1 MPEIHATTATAT
13 NPSPGKRD
21 SKYIFGAASGEDD
34 LLDIFEFRY
43 RVYAEKMGRR
53 DISDADHHKKIIQD
67 GLDDAGCHF
76 TIKHQDRL
84 VGSVRGH
91 LIRNFAPDHP
101 FRKKSLE
108 QYKLAPFVAAFPGG
122 IGFSSRLIIDPDHRQ
137 GPVLNRLLVHSFEA
151 GLKNGVHFGFVQC
164 SPSLVE
170 LYERLGYRRYTDN
183 LVDPVFG
190 YKIPM
195 VLVLRDLDYLRS
207 IRSPLARIL
216 ERSALGASA
225 HPSVAW
231 FNKTLF
237 PQSRKR
243 TFQPDALEKLNAPIL
258 QGLSRDDLSRFG
270 KEGTILQAR
279 KGDTV
284 IQQNGYGGSMFVIL
298 KGEAKATVKGS
309 DDAIAD
315 FRPGD
320 VFGEISSVTGT
331 RRNAGVT
338 ITQDSELFVFTRG
351 HLDRMMKTAPELA
364 AKVLLNISRILG
376 GRLIAATRHAYA
388 GQ

>member
-1 MPEIHATTATAT
+1 MTVMNTTKT
-13 NPSPGKRD
+13 NPAKRRP
-21 SKYIFGAASGEDD
+21 KYVFGAASGEDD
-34 LLDIFEFRY
+34 LQEIFTFRY

-53 DISDADHHKKIIQD
+53 YIRDADHRARTIRD
-67 GLDDAGCHF
+67 DLDEAGCHF
-76 TIKHQDRL
+76 TVKHQGRL

-91 LIRNFAPDHP
+91 LIKNFAPDHP
-101 FRKKSLE
+101 FRKEARE
-108 QYKLAPFVAAFPGG
+108 QYALEPFVAAYPDG

-151 GLKNGVHFGFVQC
+151 GLRNGVHFGFVQC
-164 SPSLVE
+164 SPSLVD

-190 YKIPM
+190 YKVPM
-195 VLVLRDLDYLRS
+195 VLVLNDRDYLRS

-216 ERSALGASA
+216 ERNTPGASA
-225 HPSVAW
+225 HPSVVW

-237 PQSRKR
+237 PQGRKR
-243 TFQPDALEKLNAPIL
+243 TFRPDALEKLKAPIL
-258 QGLSRDDLSRFG
+258 HGLSREDLSRFG

-298 KGEAKATVKGS
+298 KGEAKATVNGS
-309 DDAIAD
+309 GDAIAD

-338 ITQDSELFVFTRG
+338 MTEDSELFVFTRG
-351 HLDRMMKTAPELA
+351 HLERMMKTAPDLA

-376 GRLIAATRHAYA
+376 CRLRYA
-388 GQ
+388 IKGQNHG